1 MGWVGAE
8 VGVEVEGDP
17 VRIPVLY
24 VEEWGAK
31 LGTDVQ

>member
-8 VGVEVEGDP
+8 VGVEVKGDSA
-17 VRIPVLY
+17 RSPVLY

-31 LGTDVQ
+31 VGIDVQ